1 MKLWHIKLADS
12 YTKALT
18 ILFPSYCFILS
29 ERLEAC
35 CQYFPKCHTI
45 PSGHH
50 LKGDS
55 ESGDAHTWRGR
66 RHIQL
71 RGADVES
78 QWVKP
83 GEGSSGREQPATDT
97 IHLINE
103 QVSQN
108 GNPTSDQVFLYVSN
122 LQNSSTH
129 TQTI

>member
-1 MKLWHIKLADS
+1 MNYTCMKLLHVVRAQCTRPPLA
-12 YTKALT
+12 
-18 ILFPSYCFILS
+18 PN
-29 ERLEAC
+29 
-35 CQYFPKCHTI
+35 
-45 PSGHH
+45 H

-71 RGADVES
+71 RGADVGS

-83 GEGSSGREQPATDT
+83 GEGSSCQEQPTTDT

-108 GNPTSDQVFLYVSN
+108 GNPTSDRVFLYISN
-122 LQNSSTH
+122 LHDSSTH
-129 TQTI
+129 TKTI